1 MGPIRTAL
9 LVTMLIALGVWSCLY
24 LPGWIGLLAG
34 GALLLGALMATLAA
48 LFGRGVGGRATRLW
62 KEFCDFLYGL

>member
-1 MGPIRTAL
+1 MGPFRTAL
-9 LVTMLIALGVWSCLY
+9 LVVIVTALCVWSCFY
-24 LPGWIGLLAG
+24 LPGWIGLLVG
-34 GALLLGALMATLAA
+34 GALLVCALIATLAA